1 MKHMTC
7 PKEVDVLR
15 AAFTDK
21 WEESLRAHVV
31 GCTFC
36 EEIVQVSRWMLSL
49 AQSSETDVRLPDPIL
64 VWRRARL
71 SLSKSH
77 EDSLFQNN
85 RED

>member
-1 MKHMTC
+1 MKEAC
-7 PKEVDVLR
+7 PEEAAVSR
-15 AAFTDK
+15 AAFTDI
-21 WEESLRAHVV
+21 WDESLRAHVA

-36 EEIVQVSRWMLSL
+36 EEVVQVSRWMLSL

-64 VWRRARL
+64 VWRRSRL
-71 SLSKSH
+71 SLSQSH